1 MNLLVFYFKKLW
13 IAFKD
18 MIYLSMLYY
27 FTIALQAYCVYHC
40 FTNRNSYYWIFAIIF
55 LPVIGS
61 LLYIFM
67 NIINK
72 QVTDKVKDNII
83 SVINPTKKI
92 ADLEK
97 KLQFSSTF
105 ENQVTFVDA
114 YLEAKIFDKAIE
126 NYESF
131 LKDVFINDHYA
142 MTKLV
147 EAYYFGSQ
155 PDKALVIA
163 EKLKDQIKF
172 KKTKASFLYA
182 LALEKEGNID
192 KAQEFFAFFDAA
204 YSHYE
209 ERLELAKF
217 YIRNGKLESAAAL
230 LNEIAQ
236 ESECMSKPSYKQNS
250 TIIKKVKELQNTNS

>member
-13 IAFKD
+13 IAVKNV
-18 MIYLSMLYY
+18 IHLSMLYY
-27 FTIALQAYCVYHC
+27 LTIALQAYCVYHC

-72 QVTDKVKDNII
+72 QGIDKVKGDIT
-83 SVINPTKKI
+83 SVINPSKKI

-97 KLQFSSTF
+97 KFQFSATF
-105 ENQVTFVDA
+105 ENQVALADA
-114 YLEAKIFDKAIE
+114 YLEAKMFDKAIE
-126 NYESF
+126 NYESS
-131 LKDVFINDHYA
+131 LKDVFLNDHYA
-142 MTKLV
+142 MSKLV
-147 EAYYFGSQ
+147 EAYYYSSQ
-155 PDKALVIA
+155 SDKALVVA

-182 LALEKEGNID
+182 LALEKEKKID
-192 KAQEFFAFFDAA
+192 KAEEFLAFFNAP

-217 YIRNGKLESAAAL
+217 YIRNGKLESATAL
-230 LNEIAQ
+230 LNEIVQ
-236 ESECMSKPSYKQNS
+236 ESERMSKPSYKQNS
-250 TIIKKVKELQNTNS
+250 AIIKKVKELQNTNL